1 MRFRILLITHYL
13 IQEILGKIVLDF
25 HVRGVKIKIFFNLD
39 VVTMHLLQKEFMKK
53 YLCWFS
59 YREPYVPHETMV
71 EWMVESTSSSSNV
84 HGIVDDNSNP

>member
-25 HVRGVKIKIFFNLD
+25 HVKGVKIKIFFNLD

-53 YLCWFS
+53 ILMLVFIQRTIC
-59 YREPYVPHETMV
+59 
-71 EWMVESTSSSSNV
+71 SSRD
-84 HGIVDDNSNP
+84 HGRMDG

>member
-53 YLCWFS
+53 ILVLVFIQRTIC
-59 YREPYVPHETMV
+59 
-71 EWMVESTSSSSNV
+71 SSRD
-84 HGIVDDNSNP
+84 HGRMDG

>member
-53 YLCWFS
+53 ILVLVFIQRTICFS
-59 YREPYVPHETMV
+59 RD
-71 EWMVESTSSSSNV
+71 
-84 HGIVDDNSNP
+84 HGRMDG

>member
-39 VVTMHLLQKEFMKK
+39 VVTIHLLQKEFMKK
-53 YLCWFS
+53 ILVLVFIQRTIC
-59 YREPYVPHETMV
+59 
-71 EWMVESTSSSSNV
+71 SSRD
-84 HGIVDDNSNP
+84 HGRMDG

>member
-13 IQEILGKIVLDF
+13 IQEILGKTVLDF

-53 YLCWFS
+53 ILVLVFIQRTIC
-59 YREPYVPHETMV
+59 
-71 EWMVESTSSSSNV
+71 SSRD
-84 HGIVDDNSNP
+84 HGRMDG